1 MARVYSGFSSYKP
14 FVGSYLAAAGLY
26 ARLAEAARRRLERL
40 WLTFTRDLR
49 DGEDR
54 WSQQRVSRH
63 VPGSLFD
70 PRYNGLTADAAGIDA
85 AIMCRREHLRYHPW
99 CVKDEALLAHPRTRS

>member
-1 MARVYSGFSSYKP
+1 MARVYSGLSSYKP
-14 FVGSYLAAAGLY
+14 VVGSYLAAAGLY

-40 WLTFTRDLR
+40 WLTFTSDLR
-49 DGEDR
+49 DSEDR
-54 WSQQRVSRH
+54 WSQRVSRH

-85 AIMCRREHLRYHPW
+85 AIMCRREHLRHHPW
-99 CVKDEALLAHPRTRS
+99 CVKDEALSAHPRTRS

>member
-1 MARVYSGFSSYKP
+1 MARVYSGLSSYKP
-14 FVGSYLAAAGLY
+14 VVGSYLAAAGLC
-26 ARLAEAARRRLERL
+26 ARLAEAARCRSERL
-40 WLTFTRDLR
+40 WLTFTSDLR

-54 WSQQRVSRH
+54 WSQQRGSGH

-70 PRYNGLTADAAGIDA
+70 PRYKGLTADAAGVDA

-99 CVKDEALLAHPRTRS
+99 CVKDEALSAHPKTRS

>member
-1 MARVYSGFSSYKP
+1 MAREYSGFSSYKP

-26 ARLAEAARRRLERL
+26 ARFAEAARRRLERR
-40 WLTFTRDLR
+40 WLTFTSDLP

-54 WSQQRVSRH
+54 WSQQRICRH

-70 PRYNGLTADAAGIDA
+70 PRYNDLTADAAGIDA
-85 AIMCRREHLRYHPW
+85 AIMCCRKRLRHHPW
-99 CVKDEALLAHPRTRS
+99 CVKDEAL

>member
-1 MARVYSGFSSYKP
+1 MARVYSRFSSYKP

-26 ARLAEAARRRLERL
+26 ARFAQAARRRLERL
-40 WLTFTRDLR
+40 SPTFAGDLR
-49 DGEDR
+49 DGGDR

-63 VPGSLFD
+63 LPGSLFD

-85 AIMCRREHLRYHPW
+85 AIMCRRAHLRHHPW
-99 CVKDEALLAHPRTRS
+99 RVKDEALSAHPRMRS

>member
-1 MARVYSGFSSYKP
+1 MAQVYRGFSSYKP
-14 FVGSYLAAAGLY
+14 FVGGYQAVAGLY

-40 WLTFTRDLR
+40 RLTFTSDLR

-54 WSQQRVSRH
+54 WSQQRVSGHLPR
-63 VPGSLFD
+63 SLFD
-70 PRYNGLTADAAGIDA
+70 ARYKGLTADAVGIDA

-99 CVKDEALLAHPRTRS
+99 CVKDEALSGHPKTRS